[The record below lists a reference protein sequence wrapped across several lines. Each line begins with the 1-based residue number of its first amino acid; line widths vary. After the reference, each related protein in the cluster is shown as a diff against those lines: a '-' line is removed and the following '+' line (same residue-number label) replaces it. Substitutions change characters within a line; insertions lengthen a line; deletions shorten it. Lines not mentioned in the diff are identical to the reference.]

1 MSALPAEVEPV
12 STRPAPQ
19 QRPRLRIVAVAPT
32 TVSTVG
38 FLAILAALVVV
49 GMAVVMIVTTQ
60 VGAQSRELTALRKEA
75 ETLSYEQAA
84 LVTELQEVSSSGSLA
99 LRAAELGMVPNP
111 YPAFVDL
118 PTGSILGE
126 PQPVSGDEAPFLTG
140 RNPADETTEAPTTSA
155 ETTPSEPAEETSA
168 VENSAE
174 PETTE
179 ESTPSE
185 SAPSQEPSADP
196 AAQTSVDTT
205 ENGEG

>member
-12 STRPAPQ
+12 ATQPAP
-19 QRPRLRIVAVAPT
+19 QRPRLRIVAVVPT

-84 LVTELQEVSSSGSLA
+84 LTTELQEVSSSGSLA

-118 PTGSILGE
+118 PSGTVLGE

-140 RNPADETTEAPTTSA
+140 GTPAAEATEAPA
-155 ETTPSEPAEETSA
+155 APAGATPNEPAEETPA
-168 VENSAE
+168 EETFAE
-174 PETTE
+174 PASTE
-179 ESTPSE
+179 ESPSE
-185 SAPSQEPSADP
+185 PAPSQEPSADP
-196 AAQTSVDTT
+196 AAQTNADNT